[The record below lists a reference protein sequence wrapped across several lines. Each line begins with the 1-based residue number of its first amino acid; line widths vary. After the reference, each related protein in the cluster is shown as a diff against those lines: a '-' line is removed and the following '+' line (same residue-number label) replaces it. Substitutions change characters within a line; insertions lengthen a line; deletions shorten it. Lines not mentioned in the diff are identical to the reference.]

1 MSFSLHQTYEQEIE
15 IALASSEIARTL
27 LWDCRN
33 DKVLVGAGDFTLRSS
48 SVEAQHVVEGEQV
61 INTENTA
68 TGCALYLS
76 NRYVEARGAVGE
88 QVIPASSANLS
99 NVIIRFFLINPLTWR
114 RRRLL

>member
-15 IALASSEIARTL
+15 IALASSEIARTCYGTAAMIRSLSGPVIL
-27 LWDCRN
+27 LRDHQVWKHMLWKEN
-33 DKVLVGAGDFTLRSS
+33 KSS
-48 SVEAQHVVEGEQV
+48 
-61 INTENTA
+61 NTENTA

-76 NRYVEARGAVGE
+76 NRYVEARDAVGE